1 MRSISGIS
9 EAAGQDIIDISR
21 KFLNLLQK
29 IHTFFVDFMNQIC
42 IIRISEVGKLQSHT
56 DIALPTDV
64 GDYHNF

>member
-42 IIRISEVGKLQSHT
+42 IIRIGEVGELSPDNGYRITYKRRRLS
-56 DIALPTDV
+56 
-64 GDYHNF
+64 